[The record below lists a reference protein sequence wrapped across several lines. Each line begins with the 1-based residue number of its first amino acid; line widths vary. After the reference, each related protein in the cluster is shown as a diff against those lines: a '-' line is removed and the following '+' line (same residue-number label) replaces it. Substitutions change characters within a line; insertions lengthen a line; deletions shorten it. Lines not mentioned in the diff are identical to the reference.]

1 MAKPIAALI
10 VAIAAAVFSFA
21 KLDATIAAD
30 TPVSVLS
37 ASDVVLT
44 LPVSP
49 SVDRITSGLQQELER
64 LAAGATDTRLRV
76 SLERMAADPELL
88 VAVAT
93 APVEMFDSGEAA
105 ATATAVY
112 DVQLDPDLVTV
123 VVATVELVPA
133 YGATAVSRDHEDGHA
148 LINRAVAIRCAKSAL
163 ATSVNSGHQGNALI
177 ANIIWSLS
185 SASDPIH
192 DRYHKLSA
200 RAALGNHR
208 LYAQQALDEMADCD

>member
-1 MAKPIAALI
+1 MVKPIAALI
-10 VAIAAAVFSFA
+10 VAMAAALFLHSQ
-21 KLDATIAAD
+21 LDITIAAD

-49 SVDRITSGLQQELER
+49 SVDRITSGLQEEFER
-64 LAAGATDTRLRV
+64 LAAGATDTRLRT

-88 VAVAT
+88 ASVAR

-148 LINRAVAIRCAKSAL
+148 LINRSVAIRCAESVL
-163 ATSVNSGHQGNALI
+163 AESVNSGHQGNALI
-177 ANIIWSLS
+177 ANIIWNLS
-185 SASDPIH
+185 SVSDPIH
-192 DRYHKLSA
+192 DRYHKLVGN
-200 RAALGNHR
+200 AALGSHLR
-208 LYAQQALDEMADCD
+208 FAQQALDDLTDCG